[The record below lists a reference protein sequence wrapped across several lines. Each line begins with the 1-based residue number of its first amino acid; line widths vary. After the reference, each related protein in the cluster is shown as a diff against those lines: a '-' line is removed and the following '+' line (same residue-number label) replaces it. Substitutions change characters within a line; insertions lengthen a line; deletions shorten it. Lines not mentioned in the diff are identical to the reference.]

1 MDLLHALNWRYAVR
15 EFSPRNLSPKTLNT
29 LLEATRLA
37 PSAYGL
43 QPYRLIVIG
52 NPHQRTPLLPYSMG
66 QNKVVESSHL
76 VVFASHTDI
85 NEAFI
90 DNHIADL
97 SAQRSIPLERQQQL
111 FDQYTKLLI
120 TQQSP
125 EERQRWAVEQTY
137 LALGTFLASA
147 AMMNIDCCPMTGF
160 ESEGYDKV
168 LGLTE
173 QGLTATALCALGERH
188 PNDSHA
194 HLPKVRRDLNDL
206 IQFID

>member
-15 EFSPRNLSPKTLNT
+15 EFSSRNLSPKTLNT

-66 QNKVVESSHL
+66 QNKVVESSYL

-97 SAQRSIPLERQQQL
+97 S
-111 FDQYTKLLI
+111 
-120 TQQSP
+120 
-125 EERQRWAVEQTY
+125 
-137 LALGTFLASA
+137 G
-147 AMMNIDCCPMTGF
+147 
-160 ESEGYDKV
+160 
-168 LGLTE
+168 
-173 QGLTATALCALGERH
+173 
-188 PNDSHA
+188 
-194 HLPKVRRDLNDL
+194 
-206 IQFID
+206 